1 MQESIDM
8 TVKRYEMSRTAT
20 IVSGAGARRL
30 LADDIDARF
39 GERIALITSPSVAR
53 TAQFKDIA
61 GSLGS
66 RVVLKYEEVQP
77 HPPADR
83 VVDLIAR
90 ARQAGADTFVGVGGG
105 SSVDSAKFA
114 SLSVSEE
121 IHTVDE
127 LTDFGVHFEYPD
139 REWTRPLSGQP
150 GPILS
155 VPTTLS
161 AAEWDGFAGT
171 VDTAT
176 GVKHVARYL
185 ELTPAVVY
193 LDPEIASTTPRALWA
208 TTGMRA
214 VDHAIETS
222 YARNA
227 IAFTTTLA
235 MGALELLAGNLRKSV
250 ADPADFEAALACQ
263 WAAMMSI
270 TGVHNVSLGLS
281 HAIGHQLGGF
291 GVPHGVTSC
300 ITLPH
305 VMRFLLPATG
315 IQQARIAEAF
325 GMSGAEAAA
334 GAVEALLRDLGAPSR
349 IRDFGVPKS
358 AFESIARATLGDIVS
373 RESPVPVTHDA
384 VITLLEEAW

>member
-1 MQESIDM
+1 MSIQ
-8 TVKRYEMSRTAT
+8 RYEMARTAT
-20 IVSGAGARRL
+20 IVSGAGARHS
-30 LADDIDARF
+30 LADDIDAGL
-39 GERIALITSPSVAR
+39 GERVALITSPSVAK
-53 TAQFKDIA
+53 TAQFRDIA
-61 GSLGS
+61 ASLGS
-66 RVVLKYEEVQP
+66 RVVLQYEEVQP
-77 HPPADR
+77 HPPADS

-90 ARQAGADTFVGVGGG
+90 ARNAKADTFVGVGGG
-105 SSVDSAKFA
+105 SSIDSAKFA
-114 SLSVSEE
+114 SLSLSED
-121 IHTVDE
+121 IHTVAE

-139 REWTRPLSGQP
+139 REWTRPLSGPAGQ
-150 GPILS
+150 ILS

-185 ELTPAVVY
+185 ELTPTVVY
-193 LDPEIASTTPRALWA
+193 LDPEITSTTPRALWA

-227 IAFTTTLA
+227 IPFTTTLA

-250 ADPADFEAALACQ
+250 ADPTDFEAALACQ
-263 WAAMMSI
+263 WAGMMSI

-305 VMRFLLPATG
+305 VMRFLLPATVA
-315 IQQARIAEAF
+315 QQARIAEAF
-325 GMSGAEAAA
+325 GVSGADAAA
-334 GAVEALLRDLGAPSR
+334 GAVESLLNDLGVPTR
-349 IRDFGVPKS
+349 IRDVGVPKE

-373 RESPVPVTHDA
+373 RESPVPVTQDA
-384 VITLLEEAW
+384 IIGLLEEAW